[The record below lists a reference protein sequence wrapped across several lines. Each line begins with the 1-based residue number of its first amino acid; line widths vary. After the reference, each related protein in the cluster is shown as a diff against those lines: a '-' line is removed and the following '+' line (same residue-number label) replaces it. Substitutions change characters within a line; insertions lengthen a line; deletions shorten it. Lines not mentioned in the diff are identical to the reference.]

1 MVSHT
6 ATLGTLLRHLTD
18 VLDDAVEQAY
28 VQAGLEYRPRYTPVV
43 RALLE
48 LGPSPIRSIASHA
61 GLTHSAASQTVSQMV
76 KHGLVA
82 LTTGGDARE
91 HIVTMTPVATAM
103 VPALTRQWEA
113 TNAAARALETELS
126 APLSVLLRE
135 TIAALEATPF
145 AERIARAVARRVHPT
160 RQVR

>member
-1 MVSHT
+1 MSHT

-18 VLDDAVEQAY
+18 VLDDAVQEAY
-28 VQAGLEYRPRYTPVV
+28 VQAGLDYRPRYTPIV

-48 LGPSPIRSIASHA
+48 LGPSSIRSIASYA

-82 LTTGGDARE
+82 LTPGGDARE
-91 HIVTMTPVATAM
+91 HIVTMTPLTTAM

-113 TNAAARALETELS
+113 TNAAARALEAELS
-126 APLSVLLRE
+126 TPLSGLLRE

-145 AERIARAVARRVHPT
+145 ADRIARAVTRRSHPT